1 MRGGIGNIVE
11 MMQRFSFPKGGNA
24 RRAMRKLV
32 RCSLLVIHVL
42 LINLVA
48 NTATVIAAPVP
59 VVTDIRVGQVDGAT
73 RLVLDVSKSVTYKVF
88 LLANP
93 NRVVIDLPAVG
104 WQLPQRPLPVNV
116 GVLRKL
122 RYGLFKPGTTRV
134 VVEVHKPVLISDALL
149 LAPVAKHSHRV
160 VLDMK
165 VVGRAAFAKL
175 VKNPAIIVSRQAN
188 NNQAR
193 QQRSGMLAPPKNTS
207 GKTPSTSAKS
217 SRDTA
222 MLPFKRPLRKP
233 KHVLRRKRIIVLDP
247 GHGGADPGAVSLK
260 GIYEKHI
267 TLAAARE
274 FKAQLEKT
282 GRYKVLLTRSRDV
295 YIKLRE
301 RVEFARDAKA
311 DLFISIH
318 ADKIKNSRIRG
329 LSVHTLSEKASDREA
344 AELAERE
351 NKVDLIVGIDLSK
364 ENKDVT
370 NILIDLAQR
379 ETMNQSARFA
389 TLLVREL
396 KRETKLLRN
405 THRFAGFAVLKAPD
419 VPSVLLEM
427 GFLSN
432 RYDERNLRRKAYR
445 AKLGKSVVR
454 AVNRYFSRIEQANR

>member
-1 MRGGIGNIVE
+1 
-11 MMQRFSFPKGGNA
+11 MMQRFSFVKGLNA
-24 RRAMRKLV
+24 RRAVWKLA
-32 RCSLLVIHVL
+32 RCSLLLIHVL
-42 LINLVA
+42 LISLASNADKAL
-48 NTATVIAAPVP
+48 AAPVP

-73 RLVLDVSKSVTYKVF
+73 RLVLDISKSVTYKVF
-88 LLANP
+88 LLSSP

-122 RYGLFKPGTTRV
+122 RYGLFKPGTTRI

-175 VKNPAIIVSRQAN
+175 VKKPAIIVSAQASH
-188 NNQAR
+188 NQAR
-193 QQRSGMLAPPKNTS
+193 QQSSGMLAPPRNTS
-207 GKTPSTSAKS
+207 SKTAATSTKS
-217 SRDTA
+217 
-222 MLPFKRPLRKP
+222 PFKLPPRKP
-233 KHVLRRKRIIVLDP
+233 KNTKRRKRIIVLDP

-329 LSVHTLSEKASDREA
+329 LSVHTLSEKASDKEA

-351 NKVDLIVGIDLSK
+351 NKVDLIVGVDLSK
-364 ENKDVT
+364 ESRDVT

-396 KRETKLLRN
+396 RRETKLLRN

-445 AKLGKSVVR
+445 AKLGKSLVR
-454 AVNRYFSRIEQANR
+454 AANRYFSRIEQANR

>member
-1 MRGGIGNIVE
+1 MLERFAACDRIMRT
-11 MMQRFSFPKGGNA
+11 QRFLKAARVALFMGLGG
-24 RRAMRKLV
+24 LV
-32 RCSLLVIHVL
+32 FSLVQP
-42 LINLVA
+42 A
-48 NTATVIAAPVP
+48 QTFAKPVP
-59 VVTDIRVGQVDGAT
+59 VVTDIRVGQIDGAT
-73 RLVLDVSKSVTYKVF
+73 RLVLDISKSVTYKVF

-104 WQLPQRPLPVNV
+104 WRLPQRPLPKNI
-116 GVLRKL
+116 GILGKL
-122 RYGLFKPGTTRV
+122 RYGLFQPGTTRV
-134 VVEVHKPVLISDALL
+134 VVDVRQPVKISDALL
-149 LAPVAKHSHRV
+149 LAPADQHSYRI
-160 VLDMK
+160 VLDLKAVSAQMFSRHVSK
-165 VVGRAAFAKL
+165 PALVVAAREGDSAT
-175 VKNPAIIVSRQAN
+175 SSERQVWQN
-188 NNQAR
+188 
-193 QQRSGMLAPPKNTS
+193 RSGMLVPPSRSASNTRS
-207 GKTPSTSAKS
+207 EGRSAVRS
-217 SRDTA
+217 QNGSVA
-222 MLPFKRPLRKP
+222 HSPFQLPPRKP
-233 KHVLRRKRIIVLDP
+233 KYVKRRKHIIVLDP

-282 GRYKVLLTRSRDV
+282 GRYKVLLTRTRDV
-295 YIKLRE
+295 FVKLRE

-311 DLFISIH
+311 DIFISLH
-318 ADKIKNSRIRG
+318 ADKIRNPRIRG

-351 NKVDLIVGIDLSK
+351 NKVDLIVGVDLSN
-364 ENKDVT
+364 ESKDVT

-445 AKLGKSVVR
+445 AKLAKSVVR
-454 AVNRYFSRIEQANR
+454 AVDRYFSRIEEAKR

>member
-1 MRGGIGNIVE
+1 
-11 MMQRFSFPKGGNA
+11 
-24 RRAMRKLV
+24 
-32 RCSLLVIHVL
+32 
-42 LINLVA
+42 
-48 NTATVIAAPVP
+48 
-59 VVTDIRVGQVDGAT
+59 
-73 RLVLDVSKSVTYKVF
+73 
-88 LLANP
+88 
-93 NRVVIDLPAVG
+93 
-104 WQLPQRPLPVNV
+104 
-116 GVLRKL
+116 
-122 RYGLFKPGTTRV
+122 
-134 VVEVHKPVLISDALL
+134 
-149 LAPVAKHSHRV
+149 
-160 VLDMK
+160 
-165 VVGRAAFAKL
+165 
-175 VKNPAIIVSRQAN
+175 
-188 NNQAR
+188 
-193 QQRSGMLAPPKNTS
+193 
-207 GKTPSTSAKS
+207 
-217 SRDTA
+217 
-222 MLPFKRPLRKP
+222 
-233 KHVLRRKRIIVLDP
+233 VLDP

-282 GRYKVLLTRSRDV
+282 GRYKVLLTRTRDV
-295 YIKLRE
+295 FVKLRE

-311 DLFISIH
+311 DIFISLH
-318 ADKIKNSRIRG
+318 ADKIRNPRIRG

-351 NKVDLIVGIDLSK
+351 NKVDLIVGVDLSN

-445 AKLGKSVVR
+445 AKLAKSVVR
-454 AVNRYFSRIEQANR
+454 AVDRYFSRIEEAKR